1 MQGVTIC
8 EQVERKICADDNC
21 VLVEGDPQVIDQM
34 FLNFME
40 QNYLDMNTIQFKLS
54 SSCSILCQLLSS
66 SKSVCV
72 SVV

>member
-34 FLNFME
+34 FLNFMAAE
-40 QNYLDMNTIQFKLS
+40 LFGHEHYSIQIVKLLFHPMS
-54 SSCSILCQLLSS
+54 VVVKLLS
-66 SKSVCV
+66 
-72 SVV
+72 